1 MARLCYLSVTN
12 IKKAFCNTWFFGKN
26 KPCVKCGTNKH
37 HKVNLV
43 AAIANVCISDGT
55 FLLLLLSRQEA
66 FFYIPSIP
74 FIVPF
79 LYMLAWKIT
88 FFQLYC
94 VENGLEIL
102 CSQAFL
108 CNNISGLLMGEH
120 IDMLLRYKQKVKRL
134 KRLLVQGEIWMKT
147 S

>member
-1 MARLCYLSVTN
+1 MMPPFIGSTYFSIASTVSLEFSECKLNIFKSSTVFEALCYLSVTN

-79 LYMLAWKIT
+79 LYMYVSMKNYFLST
-88 FFQLYC
+88 L
-94 VENGLEIL
+94 L
-102 CSQAFL
+102 CGKWARNS
-108 CNNISGLLMGEH
+108 M
-120 IDMLLRYKQKVKRL
+120 
-134 KRLLVQGEIWMKT
+134 
-147 S
+147 